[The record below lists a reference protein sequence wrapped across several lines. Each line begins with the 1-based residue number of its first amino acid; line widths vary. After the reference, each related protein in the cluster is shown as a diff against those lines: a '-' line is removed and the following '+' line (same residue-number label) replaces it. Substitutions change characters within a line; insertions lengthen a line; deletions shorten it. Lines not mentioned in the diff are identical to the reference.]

1 VLAVASDNL
10 PATQSVHI
18 EAPEVENFPMTQS
31 VHDVDEVRL
40 VNFPAAQL
48 SQVLT
53 PPNENVPAAHAVQPV
68 DAEVP
73 TDLVPAEQ
81 LVHVDWPVKDV

>member
-1 VLAVASDNL
+1 
-10 PATQSVHI
+10 
-18 EAPEVENFPMTQS
+18 
-31 VHDVDEVRL
+31 
-40 VNFPAAQL
+40 L

-68 DAEVP
+68 EADVP
-73 TDLVPAEQ
+73 TDLVPTEQ